1 MNFKEMTAEALETR
15 CSEIAEELRT
25 NADADLDALEAEAR
39 GIKEELEVRK
49 AAAEQRK
56 KELDKIAESAE
67 KGKTIMEEREV
78 KTLEEVRASREYVD
92 AYAEYIK
99 SGKDNE
105 CRKLLT
111 NLTATSTGVP
121 VPTYVEGRIRAAWQ
135 KNDIMDLVR
144 KTYVPGILKVG
155 FERSADPAYIHTEG
169 ANADTEEA
177 LTLGVVTMTPAS
189 IKKCITVSDEAMD
202 LTGEEFIDYIYD
214 ELTYQI
220 AKKAQSELL
229 AKVIACTASATS
241 TAVAAPAVAG
251 TPSVGIVAKALGNLS
266 DQAANPVIVMNRAS
280 WAQFKEAAYSASYGI
295 DPFEGLDVKFD
306 SSLPAYTAAGT
317 TGSTWMIVGDFA
329 AGAQANF
336 PNGDEINIKRD
347 DLSLAEKDLVKLVGR
362 EYVGLGIVGDHCFCK
377 VVF

>member
-189 IKKCITVSDEAMD
+189 IKKWITVSDEAMD

>member
-1 MNFKEMTAEALETR
+1 MNFKEMTVEALETR
-15 CSEIAEELRT
+15 CSEIVEELRT

-39 GIKEELEVRK
+39 GIKEELETRK

-56 KELDKIAESAE
+56 KELDKIAESSQ
-67 KGKTIMEEREV
+67 KGKKIMEEREV
-78 KTLEEVRASREYVD
+78 KTLDEIRASREYVD
-92 AYAEYIK
+92 AFANYIK

-105 CRKLLT
+105 CRALLT
-111 NLTATSTGVP
+111 NITATSTGVP
-121 VPTYVEGRIRAAWQ
+121 VPTYVEGRIRQAWQ

-169 ANADTEEA
+169 AAADTEEA
-177 LTLGVVTMTPAS
+177 LTLGVVTLTPAS
-189 IKKCITVSDEAMD
+189 IKKWITVSDEAMD
-202 LTGEEFIDYIYD
+202 MTGQEFLDYIYD

-241 TAVAAPAVAG
+241 TAVAAGSVAG
-251 TPSVGIVAKALGNLS
+251 TPTVGLVAEALGKLS
-266 DQAANPVIVMNRAS
+266 DQASNPVIVMNRAS
-280 WAQFKEAAYSASYGI
+280 WAQFKAAAYAAGYAI
-295 DPFEGLDVKFD
+295 DPFEGLNVHFD
-306 SSLPAYTAAGT
+306 SSLPAYTSAGT

-336 PNGDEINIKRD
+336 PGGDEITIKRD